1 MKYFMAKLFVRRES
15 QAVDPDD
22 SFPRSDFSFNDQ
34 VDLLSQGIDLPNDGT
49 IRNVMPAASLTLR
62 NGTGLPWRGAREK
75 SVNLLQALIDL
86 CSEEEDI
93 VLDLI
98 AGTGKQVNVVCNFFM
113 AWRHEFSA

>member
-1 MKYFMAKLFVRRES
+1 MKYFMAKLFVRREN
-15 QAVDPDD
+15 QVADPKD
-22 SFPRSDFSFNDQ
+22 SFPRSDFTFNEQ

-49 IRNVMPAASLTLR
+49 IRNVMPAESLTLC

-98 AGTGKQVNVVCNFFM
+98 AETG
-113 AWRHEFSA
+113 

>member
-1 MKYFMAKLFVRRES
+1 MAKLFIRRES

-62 NGTGLPWRGAREK
+62 SGTGLLWRGARDK

-86 CSEEEDI
+86 CSKDI
-93 VLDLI
+93 VLDLT
-98 AGTGKQVNVVCNFFM
+98 AGTGEQVNVVCNFFM